1 MNNKANSLYEHFL
14 NSKEKK
20 LDKWHHYF
28 DIYEENFKKYKDKD
42 ITLLEIG
49 VFRGASLRMWK
60 EYFGKNSKIYGIDI
74 NPECKKY
81 EIENI
86 KVICGNQSDPEFLK
100 GVISEIGKPDIIIDD
115 GGHTSNQ
122 QIVSYE
128 TLYNLMKEE
137 GIYVVEDTH
146 TSSWQGW
153 QDRPDGLTFT
163 DYAGLL
169 SDKLNSW
176 FKVGGES
183 HYRKHPDV
191 RMKLPVPLIAKN
203 TFSINFYNSMI
214 VFHRKKIKE
223 PYSELR

>member
-1 MNNKANSLYEHFL
+1 MSDKNNFLYNYFL
-14 NSKEKK
+14 KSKENK

-28 DIYEENFKKYKDKD
+28 DIYEENFKKYKGKD
-42 ITLLEIG
+42 VTLLEIG
-49 VFRGASLRMWK
+49 VFRGASLKMWK

-74 NPECKKY
+74 NPECKKC
-81 EIENI
+81 ETQGI
-86 KVICGNQSDPEFLK
+86 KVFCGNQSDPKFLK
-100 GVISEIGKPDIIIDD
+100 EVISEIGKPDIIIDD

-128 TLYNLMKEE
+128 TLYNLMKDE

-146 TSSWQGW
+146 TSSWAGW
-153 QDRPDGLTFT
+153 QDRADGLTFT
-163 DYAGLL
+163 DYASLL

-183 HYRKHPDV
+183 HFRKHPDV
-191 RMKLPVPLIAKN
+191 RIKLPVAPIAKN
-203 TFSINFYNSMI
+203 TFCIIFYNSMI
-214 VFHRKKIKE
+214 VFYRKPIKE